1 MFNPNTK
8 DNEKQ
13 MLQTIGVN
21 SIQDLFKDIPQDL
34 LNPKY
39 NLPAA
44 LDEAALTRHIKT
56 LAAKNKPVDILNADL
71 KDVVGSLFKKKR

>member
-21 SIQDLFKDIPQDL
+21 SIEDLFKDIPQDL

-44 LDEAALTRHIKT
+44 LDEAALTRHIK
-56 LAAKNKPVDILNADL
+56 KP
-71 KDVVGSLFKKKR
+71 